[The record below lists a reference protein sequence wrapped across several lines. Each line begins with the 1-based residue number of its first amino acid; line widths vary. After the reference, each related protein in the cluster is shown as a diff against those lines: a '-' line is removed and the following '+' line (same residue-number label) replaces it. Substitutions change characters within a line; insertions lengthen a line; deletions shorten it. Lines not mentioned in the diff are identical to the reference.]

1 MRAESDWEKVGG
13 IADESIRLKK
23 GRVPVF
29 KKMRDRMVKGVM
41 GKIEGV
47 LRRIVTVYDCGQ
59 VRSETSST
67 CDSMNGP
74 ATDSEHPQNT
84 QRTRYQDMLED
95 E

>member
-29 KKMRDRMVKGVM
+29 KRMRDRMVKGVV

-47 LRRIVTVYDCGQ
+47 LRRIVTVYDCG
-59 VRSETSST
+59 
-67 CDSMNGP
+67 
-74 ATDSEHPQNT
+74 
-84 QRTRYQDMLED
+84 
-95 E
+95 

>member
-41 GKIEGV
+41 GIRRSFEKDCDGV
-47 LRRIVTVYDCGQ
+47 
-59 VRSETSST
+59 
-67 CDSMNGP
+67 
-74 ATDSEHPQNT
+74 
-84 QRTRYQDMLED
+84 
-95 E
+95 